1 MNDNNIVVM
10 MSLQKKTSHQN
21 TVHAE
26 EVRRKFK
33 SLPLHERSHF
43 EDSAN
48 GIIPTI
54 PLSGKM
60 QSHRSSKKF
69 TGQQL
74 LGKVRDDR
82 AKLFHIHCIISAR
95 NGVIETNRESWGNG
109 FVNFVSPSVDKMVRA
124 KVTLGFKV
132 MLGS

>member
-1 MNDNNIVVM
+1 MH
-10 MSLQKKTSHQN
+10 T
-21 TVHAE
+21 E

-33 SLPLHERSHF
+33 SLPLHERSHL
-43 EDSAN
+43 ENSAN
-48 GIIPTI
+48 GMIPTI

-60 QSHRSSKKF
+60 QNHRSSKKF

-82 AKLFHIHCIISAR
+82 AKLFHIHCIISGR
-95 NGVIETNRESWGNG
+95 NGVIEANRESWGNG
-109 FVNFVSPSVDKMVRA
+109 FVNLVSPSMEKMIRA